1 MVWHF
6 MNSKFCVVNILN
18 LNHEAM
24 FSFLLAAEEFEFED
38 KLGPSV
44 SGCEW
49 VFTETYHSSSAKLKV
64 FC

>member
-38 KLGPSV
+38 KLGSSV
-44 SGCEW
+44 SGCE
-49 VFTETYHSSSAKLKV
+49 
-64 FC
+64 